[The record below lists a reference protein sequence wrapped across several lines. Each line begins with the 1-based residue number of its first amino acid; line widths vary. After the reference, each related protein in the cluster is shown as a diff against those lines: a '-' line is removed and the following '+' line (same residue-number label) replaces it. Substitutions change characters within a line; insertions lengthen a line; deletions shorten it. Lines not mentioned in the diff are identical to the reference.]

1 MNPILILTRNNLA
14 LTKRCVESVRSNW
27 TKYFSVWPLIV
38 DNGSTDGTLEWADH
52 EWVLYDA
59 ADHNAGV
66 TAGWNVGLG
75 KIFSNPSARHA
86 LVIGNDTVLPPS
98 FYRTLL
104 SVDVPFVTGVAV
116 DNMEQAVQTPE
127 ILPLTPNPDFS
138 AFLIR
143 REAWEAIG
151 PFDEGMKHYS
161 SDQDYH
167 IRGWRLGVPM
177 MKASVPFFHERSST
191 IRNASPEERAEIE
204 AQANKDRQYLRQKW
218 GVSAG
223 GPDYDALF
231 TPELFGVERIRT
243 SRSVPAQDTHDS
255 ISETRKE

>member
-1 MNPILILTRNNLA
+1 MNPVLILTRNNLA
-14 LTKRCVESVRSNW
+14 LTKRCVESVREQD
-27 TKYFSVWPLIV
+27 VMADLLV
-38 DNGSTDGTLEWADH
+38 LDNGSTDGTRQWLDQIGMGIYRH
-52 EWVLYDA
+52 PSNND
-59 ADHNAGV
+59 GV
-66 TAGWNVGLG
+66 SKGWNDGLDHFFG
-75 KIFSNPSARHA
+75 FLEAPHC
-86 LVIGNDTVLPPS
+86 LVIGNDTVLPPG

-104 SVDVPFVTGVAV
+104 SVNVPFVTGVAV
-116 DNMEQAVQTPE
+116 DNIEQAMQTPD

-143 REAWEAIG
+143 RAAWEIIG

-177 MKASVPFFHERSST
+177 MKASVPFYHERSST
-191 IRNASPEERAEIE
+191 IRNASLEERAEIE

-223 GPDYDALF
+223 GPDYEALF
-231 TPELFGVERIRT
+231 TPELFGYERIHF
-243 SRSVPAQDTHDS
+243 SRSALAQVPHDS